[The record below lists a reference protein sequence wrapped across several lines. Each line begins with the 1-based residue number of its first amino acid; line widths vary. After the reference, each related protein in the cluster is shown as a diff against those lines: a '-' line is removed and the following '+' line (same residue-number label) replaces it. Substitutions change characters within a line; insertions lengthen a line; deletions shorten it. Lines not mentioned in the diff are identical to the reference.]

1 MKSEPTEFS
10 MEDLAVSGTTY
21 WSGVRNF
28 QARNWMRD
36 TMRVGDGVLFY
47 HSNVPPIGIAGE
59 AEVVRTGYPDHTAWD
74 PKDRHFDP
82 KSSPHAPL
90 WFMVDLRYVRRCRQ
104 IISLAQLKSTP
115 QLAQMIVVQR
125 GVRLSVQPVKLAEWK
140 IIMAF
145 PEWV

>member
-1 MKSEPTEFS
+1 
-10 MEDLAVSGTTY
+10 
-21 WSGVRNF
+21 
-28 QARNWMRD
+28 
-36 TMRVGDGVLFY
+36 MRVGDGVLFY